1 MTTDIQK
8 VTCLICNWSSESQN
22 DIEDANQ
29 YGECLDVCNGTPTL
43 LRWDYSNGDV
53 RITNTSTGDY
63 VELGKEVA

>member
-1 MTTDIQK
+1 MTTDIQR

-29 YGECLDVCNGTPTL
+29 YGECLEVCNGIPTL

-53 RITNTSTGDY
+53 RISNTLTGDY
-63 VELGKEVA
+63 VELGKEIA

>member
-29 YGECLDVCNGTPTL
+29 YAECLEVCNGTPTL